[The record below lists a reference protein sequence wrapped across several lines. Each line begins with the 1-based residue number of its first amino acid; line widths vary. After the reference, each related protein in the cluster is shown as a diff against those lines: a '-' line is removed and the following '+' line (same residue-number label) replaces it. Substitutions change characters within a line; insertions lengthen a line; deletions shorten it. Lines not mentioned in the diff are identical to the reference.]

1 MSAAPESQRLSAIGA
16 FGTNDSICCFA
27 QENLMARTHL
37 PLNALRAFE
46 SSARHLSFTLA
57 AAELNVTQA
66 AVSQQVRGLEAR
78 LGVALFRRL
87 PRGLALTD
95 EGHALLPVLEE
106 SFGRME
112 AVVQQFDNG
121 HFFEVLT
128 VGVVGT
134 FAVGWL
140 LPRLREFQH
149 DCPFVDLRLM
159 THNNVVDLAGEG
171 LDCAIRFGDGNWP
184 GLKSEHLMAAPL
196 AVLCAPAVA
205 ARINRPKDLAQQTL
219 LRSYRAEDWP
229 AWFAAAGAACPPIRG
244 PVFDS
249 SRLMVEAAMQG
260 AGVALAPASMF
271 ERELDE
277 GRLVRPLATEVM
289 TGSYWLVRL
298 KSRKPSAAMEAFRR
312 WLGEKMGYIEAS
324 SITR

>member
-1 MSAAPESQRLSAIGA
+1 
-16 FGTNDSICCFA
+16 
-27 QENLMARTHL
+27 MARPHL

-78 LGVALFRRL
+78 LGAPLFRRL
-87 PRGLALTD
+87 PRGLALSD
-95 EGHALLPVLEE
+95 EGHALLPVLADA
-106 SFGRME
+106 FGRME

-140 LPRLREFQH
+140 LPRLRLFQQS
-149 DCPFVDLRLM
+149 CPFIDLRLM

-171 LDCAIRFGDGNWP
+171 LDFAIRFGDGTWQ
-184 GLKSEHLMAAPL
+184 GLQSEHLLAAPL
-196 AVLCAPAVA
+196 AVLCTSAIA
-205 ARINRPKDLAQQTL
+205 ARIARPQDLAHETL
-219 LRSYRAEDWP
+219 LRSYRPDDWP
-229 AWFAAAGAACPPIRG
+229 GWFAAAGVACPAIRG

-271 ERELDE
+271 ERELGE

-289 TGSYWLVRL
+289 TGSYWLTRL
-298 KSRKPSAAMEAFRR
+298 RSRVPSPAMEAFRS
-312 WLGEKMGYIEAS
+312 WLLGYIETS
-324 SITR
+324 SISR

>member
-1 MSAAPESQRLSAIGA
+1 
-16 FGTNDSICCFA
+16 
-27 QENLMARTHL
+27 MARAHL

-57 AAELNVTQA
+57 ADELNVTQA

-87 PRGLALTD
+87 PRGLA
-95 EGHALLPVLEE
+95 E

-121 HFFEVLT
+121 RFFEVLT

-140 LPRLREFQH
+140 LPRLRLFQQG
-149 DCPFVDLRLM
+149 CPFVDLRLM

-171 LDCAIRFGDGNWP
+171 LDFAIRFGDGNWP
-184 GLKSEHLMAAPL
+184 GLKAEHLMAAPL
-196 AVLCAPAVA
+196 SVLCAPAIA
-205 ARINRPKDLAQQTL
+205 ARIARPRDLAQQTL

-229 AWFAAAGAACPPIRG
+229 AWFAATGTGCPAIRG

-277 GRLVRPLATEVM
+277 GRLVRPLSTEVM

-312 WLGEKMGYIEAS
+312 WLLDYIEAS
-324 SITR
+324 SIAR